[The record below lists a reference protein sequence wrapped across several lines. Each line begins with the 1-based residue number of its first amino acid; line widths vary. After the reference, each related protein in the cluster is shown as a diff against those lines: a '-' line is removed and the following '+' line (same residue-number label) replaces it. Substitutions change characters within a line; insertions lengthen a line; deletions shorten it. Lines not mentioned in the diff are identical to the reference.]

1 MLILITLI
9 NPFAARLR
17 YETRVCHTPCAGHP
31 LAEVRSRSLRSIVF
45 KLSNGLLSYSELAEE
60 REFLAGLLEWF
71 NQEEWMM
78 ESHVLTLLQ
87 HLAKVSTTAQTLAS
101 YPECEAKHVH
111 VDYIYIVQYVQISW
125 KLTVM
130 ISDFLF
136 HIKKFESPS
145 ANLLS
150 MYRYM
155 QQGGI
160 PSEPECACVYVCER
174 ERERERERDRSSKQ
188 HY

>member
-1 MLILITLI
+1 MVQ
-9 NPFAARLR
+9 PGGVDDGV
-17 YETRVCHTPCAGHP
+17 TRPHTPSASSKG
-31 LAEVRSRSLRSIVF
+31 
-45 KLSNGLLSYSELAEE
+45 
-60 REFLAGLLEWF
+60 
-71 NQEEWMM
+71 
-78 ESHVLTLLQ
+78 Q
-87 HLAKVSTTAQTLAS
+87 HNCPILAS

-160 PSEPECACVYVCER
+160 PSEPECACVYV
-174 ERERERERDRSSKQ
+174 RERERERDRSSKQ